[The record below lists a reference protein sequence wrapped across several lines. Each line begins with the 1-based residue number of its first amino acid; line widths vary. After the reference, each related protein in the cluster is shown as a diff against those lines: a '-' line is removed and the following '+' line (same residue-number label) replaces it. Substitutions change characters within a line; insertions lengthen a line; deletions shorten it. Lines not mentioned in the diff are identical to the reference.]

1 MAAPPGIDEAGGV
14 SRGSRQSGQAAVETA
29 LTLPMIIFLLLGTLQ
44 LFMLLQAK
52 LMAQYA
58 VFQANR
64 VGSTMN
70 GRCDAMTH
78 AALLSLTPAIRPY
91 LGTAFVGTPGR
102 KLVSAFRLYRDN
114 NYANFTGTN
123 GLGKWSATEAIIW
136 IIREHPRFPGDD
148 PVQAQVEFD
157 RLLQAGQTPIRLE
170 LRMIYWA
177 PLGIPFADWVFT
189 RIALADMNLRAYSA
203 QNPLMSRQTAS
214 WRAGQSRR
222 LQDQIANEY
231 LRRYNLRH
239 FVFPIEVTSTM
250 RMMSP
255 VIFREFASANC
266 APAPNA
272 L

>member
-1 MAAPPGIDEAGGV
+1 M
-14 SRGSRQSGQAAVETA
+14 ETA
-29 LTLPMIIFLLLGTLQ
+29 LTLPMVVFLLLGTVQ

-52 LMAQYA
+52 VMAQYA

-78 AALLSLTPAIRPY
+78 AALLALTPTIRPFM
-91 LGTAFVGTPGR
+91 GTAFAGSPGQ
-102 KLVSAFRLYRDN
+102 KLVAAFRLYRDN

-123 GLGKWSATEAIIW
+123 GVGLWTPSEAIVW

-148 PVQAQVEFD
+148 PVQAQVGFD
-157 RLLQAGQTPIRLE
+157 RLLSAGQSPIRLE
-170 LRMIYWA
+170 LRMIFWV
-177 PLGIPFADWVFT
+177 PLMIPFADWVFS
-189 RIALADMNLRAYSA
+189 RIALADLNLRAYGA
-203 QNPLMSRQTAS
+203 QNPLMVRQTAK
-214 WRAGQSRR
+214 WGAGQSRP
-222 LQDQIANEY
+222 LQKEIADEY
-231 LRRYNLRH
+231 QRRYDQRH
-239 FVFPIEVTSTM
+239 YVFPIEVTSTM

-255 VIFREFASANC
+255 VVFREFASANC